1 MGCGDGPFGGASTTI
16 GDCKVDQRFSSWEA
30 KERKAADRSLLVVA
44 GEYRRG
50 RLSVGRAA
58 GTAGPLRGV
67 WLTGE
72 DGLLQDLAK
81 VVVEAALDGEMDDHL
96 GYPKH
101 DPAGTAGTYR
111 RANPAGGLLTEAGRW
126 TSR

>member
-1 MGCGDGPFGGASTTI
+1 MSTDAVGDQLVGQLARRA
-16 GDCKVDQRFSSWEA
+16 RFEG
-30 KERKAADRSLLVVA
+30 L
-44 GEYRRG
+44 
-50 RLSVGRAA
+50 
-58 GTAGPLRGV
+58 